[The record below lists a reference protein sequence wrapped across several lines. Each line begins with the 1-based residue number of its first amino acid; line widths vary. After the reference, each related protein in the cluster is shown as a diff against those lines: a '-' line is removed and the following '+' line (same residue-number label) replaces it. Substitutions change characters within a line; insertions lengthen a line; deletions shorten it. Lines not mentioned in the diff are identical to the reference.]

1 MINIQNAVLA
11 VIDRLEAADIVF
23 SHDNDM
29 MPDEYAE
36 AYDSALEQLVGA
48 YCGCNTCI
56 ANEAVDAA
64 FPFIVNA
71 FLADIVSDN
80 DKPNDSP
87 CCVVSKRAWTYH
99 VALVD
104 IWNGATNPK
113 DLAAQALGLKKEDK

>member
-1 MINIQNAVLA
+1 MFNIKDA
-11 VIDRLEAADIVF
+11 VIAVVDRLDAADIVF

-29 MPDEYAE
+29 MPDEYE
-36 AYDSALEQLVGA
+36 LSYDSALEQLAGA

-64 FPFIVNA
+64 FPFIINA
-71 FLADIVSDN
+71 FLTDIVSDN
-80 DKPNDSP
+80 DKLNGSP
-87 CCVVSKRAWTYH
+87 CCIVSKRAWTYH

-104 IWNGATNPK
+104 IWNGAANPK